1 MSDPSPLPNTS
12 LSSFALQPLVVAL
25 ACGGAVGAAHANTAP
40 DTADEQQVRTLET
53 VEATG
58 SRIPD
63 SASPKFTV
71 ALVNTP
77 KSVTVIPQ
85 DIIQQRGV
93 TSLLDVLRTTPGIT
107 LGSGEGGTPMGDRP
121 FIRGYEASTD
131 MMIDGV
137 RDLGR
142 FAHESFNIEQVEV
155 AKGPGSAYSGRGS
168 TGGSINMVSKKPL
181 NEERASA
188 SIGLGSDAYRRV
200 TLDNNYLI
208 SPNIAL
214 RLNAMAHEAQPP
226 GRDIKSAE
234 RWGLAPS
241 ITFGLNNAFQATL
254 SYYLLRQD
262 DMPDQGHPMDPV
274 TNQPVKVRRG
284 NFYGV
289 WGRDERRNDADTG
302 TLELNY
308 TFDNGITIRNLTRR
322 GETISQYIFSRPT
335 IHIPTGLV
343 NRASRTGNR
352 RSRTLANQTDV
363 HGQLAT
369 GPITHNFAAG
379 LEFSREELHTGA
391 TVPAGASIDV
401 DRTDLHNPTPWDP
414 YTGPGIKSFS
424 RDYNNLTNK
433 TNTRAA
439 YLFDTLE
446 FSPQWLANLGMRFD
460 DYDVRGGNAATSP
473 RNHSTMFNYQV
484 GLVFKPA
491 DNGSIYT
498 SFATSSNPSGET
510 QGQSGGADG
519 APGGGLGGTRPNL
532 DPEKNRS
539 VELGTK
545 WDLFDDQLAL
555 TAAVFRTE
563 KTNQR
568 AVDPGTGDIALIGNN
583 RTRGFELGVSGNV
596 TEQWSV
602 FGGYTWLDPKMID
615 AGRNEQLNGRLLK
628 FIAKHSF
635 SVWSTYQITDDFSFG
650 GGAYYM
656 SGRFMNDANTISV
669 PSYWRFD
676 LMASYRVNPKLDLNV
691 NNLTDE
697 IIYEGSHVGIFAN
710 VGPGRLTMLT
720 ANFRF

>member
-1 MSDPSPLPNTS
+1 MSDSTANPPSTPS
-12 LSSFALQPLVVAL
+12 LSSFALNPLVIAL
-25 ACGGAVGAAHANTAP
+25 ACGTGVGIVHAEN
-40 DTADEQQVRTLET
+40 EQQSRTPTLPA
-53 VEATG
+53 VEANAE
-58 SRIPD
+58 RLPN

-71 ALVNTP
+71 PLVDVP
-77 KSVTVIPQ
+77 KSVTIIPQ
-85 DIIQQRGV
+85 EIIQQRGAS
-93 TSLLDVLRTTPGIT
+93 SLLDVLRTTPGIT

-142 FAHESFNIEQVEV
+142 FAHEAFNIEQVEV
-155 AKGPGSAYSGRGS
+155 VKGPGSAYSGRGS

-181 NEERASA
+181 AEERASG

-200 TLDNNYLI
+200 TLDNNYLL
-208 SPNIAL
+208 SPSIAL

-226 GRDIKSAE
+226 GRDIKAAE

-289 WGRDERRNDADTG
+289 WGRDERRNDADVG

-335 IHIPTGLV
+335 IHVPTGLV
-343 NRASRTGNR
+343 NRDSRTGNR
-352 RSRTLANQTDV
+352 RSRTLSNQTDI
-363 HGQLAT
+363 HGQFNT
-369 GPITHNFAAG
+369 GFITHHFAAG

-391 TVPAGASIDV
+391 TVPGAAIAV
-401 DRTDLHNPTPWDP
+401 DRTDLNNPTPWDQ
-414 YTGPGIKSFS
+414 YTGPGIRSFS

-439 YLFDTLE
+439 YLFDTLQ

-473 RNHSTMFNYQV
+473 SNHSTMFNYQL

-491 DNGSIYT
+491 DNGSVYA

-519 APGGGLGGTRPNL
+519 AAGGGLGGTRPNL

-539 VELGTK
+539 IELGTK

-555 TAAVFRTE
+555 TAAAFRIE

-568 AVDPGTGDIALIGNN
+568 AVDPVTGDVALIGNN
-583 RTRGFELGVSGNV
+583 RTRGFELGASGNL

-615 AGRNEQLNGRLLK
+615 AGRNDQINGRLLK

-635 SVWSTYQITDDFSFG
+635 SVWSTYQLTRDFSFG

-676 LMASYRVNPKLDLNV
+676 LMASYRVNPKLDIRLNV
-691 NNLTDE
+691 NNLTDKV
-697 IIYEGSHVGIFAN
+697 IYEGSHVGIFAN

>member
-1 MSDPSPLPNTS
+1 MSDSSPNTS

-25 ACGGAVGAAHANTAP
+25 ACGGALSTAQAS
-40 DTADEQQVRTLET
+40 DTPASENNEQVRTLET
-53 VEATG
+53 VESTG
-58 SRIPD
+58 KRMQN

-71 ALVNTP
+71 PLLNTP

-181 NEERASA
+181 AEERASA

-208 SPNIAL
+208 SPNIAF
-214 RLNAMAHEAQPP
+214 RVNAMAHEAQPP

-234 RWGLAPS
+234 RWGLAPA
-241 ITFGLNNAFQATL
+241 ITFGLNNAFKATL

-274 TNQPVKVRRG
+274 AMRPVKVRRD

-289 WGRDERRNDADTG
+289 WGRDERRNDADIG

-308 TFDNGITIRNLTRR
+308 TFDNGITLRNLTRR

-335 IHIPTGLV
+335 VHVPTGLV
-343 NRASRTGNR
+343 ERGVRQGNR
-352 RSRTLANQTDV
+352 RARTLANQTDA
-363 HGQLAT
+363 HGQFNT
-369 GPITHNFAAG
+369 GPITHHFAAG

-391 TVPAGASIDV
+391 TAPNAAVAVG
-401 DRTDLHNPTPWDP
+401 RTDLQNPTPWDA

-424 RDYNNLTNK
+424 RVYNNLTNK
-433 TNTRAA
+433 THTRAA

-460 DYDVRGGNAATSP
+460 DYDVRGGSAPTSP

-484 GLVFKPA
+484 GLIFKPA
-491 DNGSIYT
+491 DNGSIYA

-510 QGQSGGADG
+510 QGGSGGADG
-519 APGGGLGGTRPNL
+519 AAGGGLGGNRPNL

-539 VELGTK
+539 IELGSK
-545 WDLFDDQLAL
+545 WDLFDEQLAVS
-555 TAAVFRTE
+555 AAVFRTE

-568 AVDPGTGDIALIGNN
+568 ANDPVTGDIMLIGNN
-583 RTRGFELGVSGNV
+583 RTRGFELGVSGNI
-596 TEQWSV
+596 TEQWSM

-615 AGRNEQLNGRLLK
+615 AGRNTAINGNRLK
-628 FIAKHSF
+628 FIAKQSF
-635 SVWSTYQITDDFSFG
+635 SLWSTYQMTQDFSLG

-656 SGRFMNDANTISV
+656 SDRFMNDANRSTRNWIS
-669 PSYWRFD
+669 
-676 LMASYRVNPKLDLNV
+676 A
-691 NNLTDE
+691 
-697 IIYEGSHVGIFAN
+697 
-710 VGPGRLTMLT
+710 
-720 ANFRF
+720 

>member
-1 MSDPSPLPNTS
+1 MSGSIPTPSS

-25 ACGGAVGAAHANTAP
+25 ACGGAVSAVQAS
-40 DTADEQQVRTLET
+40 DTPATENNEQVRTLET
-53 VEATG
+53 VESTG
-58 SRIPD
+58 KRVQN

-71 ALVNTP
+71 SLQNTP
-77 KSVTVIPQ
+77 RSVTVIPQ

-142 FAHESFNIEQVEV
+142 FAHEAFNIEQVEV
-155 AKGPGSAYSGRGS
+155 VKGPGSAYSGRGS

-181 NEERASA
+181 AEERSAA

-208 SPNIAL
+208 SPTIAF
-214 RLNAMAHEAQPP
+214 RVNAMAHEAQAP
-226 GRDIKSAE
+226 GRDTKTAD
-234 RWGLAPS
+234 RWGVAPA
-241 ITFGLNNAFQATL
+241 ITFGLNQAFQATL
-254 SYYLLRQD
+254 SYYLLRQND
-262 DMPDQGHPMDPV
+262 TPDQGHPMDPV
-274 TNQPVKVRRG
+274 AMRPVKVRRD

-289 WGRDERRNDADTG
+289 WGRDERRNDADLA

-308 TFDNGITIRNLTRR
+308 RFENGITLRNLTRR

-335 IHIPTGLV
+335 VHVPTGLV
-343 NRASRTGNR
+343 NRDVRQGTR

-363 HGQLAT
+363 HGQF
-369 GPITHNFAAG
+369 NK
-379 LEFSREELHTGA
+379 ELHTGA
-391 TVPAGASIDV
+391 TAPNAAVAVS
-401 DRTDLHNPTPWDP
+401 RTDLQNPTPWDQ

-424 RDYNNLTNK
+424 RVYNNLSNMTHA
-433 TNTRAA
+433 RAA

-446 FSPQWLANLGMRFD
+446 FSPQWMANLGMRFD
-460 DYDVRGGNAATSP
+460 DYDVRGGNAPTSP
-473 RNHSTMFNYQV
+473 RNHSTMFNYQL

-491 DNGSIYT
+491 DNGSVYL

-510 QGQSGGADG
+510 QGQAGGADG
-519 APGGGLGGTRPNL
+519 ASGGTLGGNRPNL

-539 VELGTK
+539 IELGSK

-555 TAAVFRTE
+555 SAAVFRTE

-568 AVDPGTGDIALIGNN
+568 ATDPVTGDIMLIGNN
-583 RTRGFELGVSGNV
+583 RTRGFELGVSGNI
-596 TEQWSV
+596 TEKWSM

-615 AGRNEQLNGRLLK
+615 AGRNADINGNRLK
-628 FIAKHSF
+628 FIAKQSF
-635 SVWSTYQITDDFSFG
+635 SLWSTYQITQDFSLG

-656 SGRFMNDANTISV
+656 SDRLMNDANTIGV

-676 LMASYRVNPKLDLNV
+676 AMASYRVSPKFDLRFNV
-691 NNLTDE
+691 NNLTDKT
-697 IIYEGSHVGIFAN
+697 IYEGSHVGIFAN
-710 VGPGRLTMLT
+710 VGPGRMYMAT